1 MGTHPIFE
9 SDFDCLTE
17 RMVKANVV
25 GGKTASGR
33 PWKSA
38 GRKPMHTMTTT
49 KNVKPKWEKKMQIKR
64 DKLAM
69 KSRENELKQKKNE
82 EKEAERVRIEEKKKL
97 AAENEEKQ
105 NRLHGQVVLDPKKQ
119 KKYEAQEKRRI
130 RKLKKKNK
138 PV

>member
-17 RMVKANVV
+17 MVKANVV
-25 GGKTASGR
+25 SGKTASGR
-33 PWKSA
+33 PWKS
-38 GRKPMHTMTTT
+38 GNRKPIHTMTTT
-49 KNVKPKWEKKMQIKR
+49 KNVKPTWEKKMQMKR

-69 KSRENELKQKKNE
+69 KSRETELRQKRNE
-82 EKEAERVRIEEKKKL
+82 EKETERIRIDEKRKL

-105 NRLHGQVVLDPKKQ
+105 NRMHGQVVLDPKKQ

-130 RKLKKKNK
+130 RKLKKKK
-138 PV
+138 AA

>member
-49 KNVKPKWEKKMQIKR
+49 KNVKPNWEKKMQLKR

>member
-49 KNVKPKWEKKMQIKR
+49 KNVKPNWEKKMQLKR

-69 KSRENELKQKKNE
+69 KSRENELKQK
-82 EKEAERVRIEEKKKL
+82 R
-97 AAENEEKQ
+97 NEEKQ
-105 NRLHGQVVLDPKKQ
+105 NRLNGQVVLDPKKQ

-130 RKLKKKNK
+130 RKL
-138 PV
+138 

>member
-9 SDFDCLTE
+9 SEFDCLTE

-49 KNVKPKWEKKMQIKR
+49 KNVKPNWEKKMQLKR

-82 EKEAERVRIEEKKKL
+82 EKEAERIRIEEERKL

-105 NRLHGQVVLDPKKQ
+105 NRLNGQVVLDPKKQ

-130 RKLKKKNK
+130 RKLKKKK
-138 PV
+138 AA

>member
-17 RMVKANVV
+17 KMVNVV
-25 GGKTASGR
+25 SGKTASGR

-38 GRKPMHTMTTT
+38 GRKPMHTMITT
-49 KNVKPKWEKKMQIKR
+49 KNIKPNWEKKMQLKR

-69 KSRENELKQKKNE
+69 KSRENELKQKRNE
-82 EKEAERVRIEEKKKL
+82 EKEAERVRIEEKRKL

-105 NRLHGQVVLDPKKQ
+105 NRLNGQVVLDPKKQ

>member
-49 KNVKPKWEKKMQIKR
+49 KNVKPKWEKKLQIKR

-97 AAENEEKQ
+97 
-105 NRLHGQVVLDPKKQ
+105 DPATSQ
-119 KKYEAQEKRRI
+119 STTRPAGCVGEVA
-130 RKLKKKNK
+130 
-138 PV
+138 

>member
-49 KNVKPKWEKKMQIKR
+49 KNVKPNWEKKMQLKR

-69 KSRENELKQKKNE
+69 KSRENELKQK
-82 EKEAERVRIEEKKKL
+82 RIEEKRKL

-105 NRLHGQVVLDPKKQ
+105 NRLNGQVVLDPKKQ

-130 RKLKKKNK
+130 RNLKKKNK

>member
-1 MGTHPIFE
+1 M
-9 SDFDCLTE
+9 
-17 RMVKANVV
+17 
-25 GGKTASGR
+25 
-33 PWKSA
+33 
-38 GRKPMHTMTTT
+38 
-49 KNVKPKWEKKMQIKR
+49 
-64 DKLAM
+64 
-69 KSRENELKQKKNE
+69 KQKKNE
-82 EKEAERVRIEEKKKL
+82 EKETERVRIEEKKKL